1 MISRSLSLSEDL
13 APWALGVTVLLFV
26 ATLVLLWFEGKRG
39 RSNRLLIIVTGI
51 AAAVCVVCAVCRP
64 VLVQA
69 RTASFGP
76 RVVTLIDDSRR
87 SLFPVNSGATP
98 DTRRNLAVRAV
109 ERINAH
115 FQGARNSL
123 FAFSDARV
131 RAFDVN
137 ARPTGVG
144 SDLGAALQEVLSSPG
159 ELPAAIVL
167 VSDGRLTRPGESTD
181 GLTAQNLL
189 GSVKIPVHTVS
200 LLENSPPD
208 ASIRK
213 VQAAGAAVA
222 HQPLTVTVEVGCS
235 GGLNCD
241 RVPVSIKEL
250 LSGEPALTLANGLA
264 TIQDGIG
271 RIELTITLNRS
282 GNRVLEVAID
292 RQSGDSIP
300 QNDKRYLGFS
310 VAKERVRLLHLAG
323 RPTYDVRALR
333 AWLKSDEAVDTIA
346 FFILRGETDDPDAME
361 QDLAL
366 IRFPVDEL
374 FTEHLPSF
382 DAIILQDIDAVRYK
396 LDQYLPR
403 LANYVKKGG
412 GLIMVGG
419 PSSFSGGNYA
429 GTPIDAVLPVEQLTT
444 DQDADSQQF
453 VPQVTQA
460 GRSAPVTRKVR
471 SLLDDQLPALAG
483 ANLVGAAKPG
493 AIVLWEHPKLMAGDK
508 PMPILAMGEAGDGRS
523 IALAVD
529 STHRLA
535 FGELAASVAGRGYGA
550 LWDGLLGWL
559 MRDPRYEAARI
570 ELVGE
575 CIALE
580 PSTLRIHRLP
590 GMDGAIHLDLE
601 ALTPGR
607 SPSYSQD
614 VQSDG
619 RGSVDVPL
627 RPLPEGGFTARV
639 TIGSAPATRF
649 DFGCEA
655 GGQAWTDSRPDAA
668 RLKEIARI
676 TDGTNASLDQVDTL
690 PLPKLAQITAERRV
704 APLLPSWVWSLLSAV
719 TLGLHWVVRRQ
730 GGCCD
735 TRTFLAPHSG
745 ADCGHADLGKRG

>member
-13 APWALGVTVLLFV
+13 APWALGITLVLFV
-26 ATLVLLWFEGKRG
+26 AALVLVWFEGRRG
-39 RSNRLLIIVTGI
+39 RGSRLVIVGTGV

-64 VLVQA
+64 VIVQA
-69 RTASFGP
+69 RTAAFGP
-76 RVVTLIDDSRR
+76 RIVTLVDDSRR
-87 SLFPVNSGATP
+87 SLFPVAGGTTSQ
-98 DTRRNLAVRAV
+98 TRRTLGTQAV

-115 FQGARNSL
+115 FQGARNSVL
-123 FAFSDARV
+123 GFSDSRL
-131 RAFDVN
+131 RAFDTN
-137 ARPTGVG
+137 AKPVGVG
-144 SDLGAALQEVLSSPG
+144 SDLSAALQEILTSPG

-167 VSDGRLTRPGESTD
+167 VSDGRLQRPGEVLE
-181 GLTAQNLL
+181 GLTSQSLL
-189 GSVKIPVHTVS
+189 GSVKVPLHTVT
-200 LLENSPPD
+200 LLENAPSD

-222 HQPLTVTVEVGCS
+222 HQPLTITVEVGC
-235 GGLNCD
+235 GGELSCE

-250 LSGEPALTLANGLA
+250 LSGEPAITLASGVA

-271 RIELTITLNRS
+271 RIELVVTLNRS

-292 RQSGDSIP
+292 RQADDAIP

-429 GTPIDAVLPVEQLTT
+429 GTPIDAVLPVEQLST
-444 DQDADSQQF
+444 DQDSDAQQF

-460 GRSAPVTRKVR
+460 GRVAPVTRKVR
-471 SLLDDQLPALAG
+471 SLLDDELPALAG
-483 ANLVGAAKPG
+483 ANRLGPAKPG
-493 AIVLWEHPKLMAGDK
+493 AIVLWEHPRLMAGDK
-508 PMPILAMGEAGDGRS
+508 PMPILALGEVGDGRS
-523 IALAVD
+523 IALGVD

-559 MRDPRYEAARI
+559 MRDPRYEAARL

-575 CIALE
+575 CIAGE
-580 PSTLRIHRLP
+580 SSTLRIHRLP
-590 GMDGAIHLDLE
+590 GMDGQIHLELE
-601 ALTPGR
+601 ALSPGR
-607 SPSYSQD
+607 SPSYDQD
-614 VQSDG
+614 VVSDG
-619 RGSVDVPL
+619 RGTVDVAL
-627 RPLPEGGFTARV
+627 KPLPEGGFTARV

-668 RLKEIARI
+668 RLKEISHV
-676 TDGTNASLDQVDTL
+676 TDGVAVSIQQIAQL
-690 PLPKLAQITAERRV
+690 PLPKLSQITAERRV
-704 APLLPSWVWSLLSAV
+704 APLLPSWVWSLLSALA
-719 TLGLHWVVRRQ
+719 LGSHWVVRRQ
-730 GGCCD
+730 GG
-735 TRTFLAPHSG
+735 L
-745 ADCGHADLGKRG
+745 L

>member
-1 MISRSLSLSEDL
+1 MITTTLSLSEDL
-13 APWALGVTVLLFV
+13 APWALGVTVVLFV
-26 ATLVLLWFEGKRG
+26 VALVLLWFEGKRG
-39 RSNRLLIIVTGI
+39 RGNRLLIVGTGAI
-51 AAAVCVVCAVCRP
+51 AALCVVCAICRP
-64 VLVQA
+64 VSVQA

-76 RVVTLIDDSRR
+76 RLVTLIDDSRR
-87 SLFPVNSGATP
+87 SLLPVGDGA
-98 DTRRNLAVRAV
+98 DTRRTLASQAL
-109 ERINAH
+109 ERINTH
-115 FQGARNSL
+115 FQGARNSVL
-123 FAFSDARV
+123 AFSDTDL
-131 RAFDVN
+131 RAFDVKQG
-137 ARPTGVG
+137 PVGVG
-144 SDLGAALQEVLSSPG
+144 SDLAAALQNIVTSPG
-159 ELPAAIVL
+159 ELPAAIVV
-167 VSDGRLTRPGESTD
+167 VSDGRLVRPGEVVE
-181 GLTAQNLL
+181 GLTAQSLL
-189 GSVKIPVHTVS
+189 GSVNIPVHTVG
-200 LLENSPPD
+200 LLEAAPAD

-222 HQPLTVTVEVGCS
+222 HQPLTITVEVGCAGS
-235 GGLNCD
+235 LTCD
-241 RVPVSIKEL
+241 KVPVTIREL
-250 LSGEPALTLANGLA
+250 LSGEPAITLASGVAN
-264 TIQDGIG
+264 IRDGVG
-271 RIELTITLNRS
+271 RIEMSVTLNRS
-282 GNRVLEVAID
+282 GNRVLEVAIEG
-292 RQSGDSIP
+292 QAGDVIP
-300 QNDKRYLGFS
+300 ENDKRYLGFS

-361 QDLAL
+361 EDLAL

-419 PSSFSGGNYA
+419 PSSFSGGNYS
-429 GTPIDAVLPVEQLTT
+429 GTPIDVVLPVEQVRTE
-444 DQDADSQQF
+444 QESDSQQF
-453 VPQVTQA
+453 VPRVTQA

-483 ANLVGAAKPG
+483 ANHVGAAKPG
-493 AIVLWEHPKLMAGDK
+493 AIVLWEHPRLMASDK
-508 PMPILAMGEAGDGRS
+508 PMPLLAMGEAGDGRS

-559 MRDPRYEAARI
+559 MRDPRYEAARV
-570 ELVGE
+570 EVVGE
-575 CIALE
+575 CIASE
-580 PSTLRIHRLP
+580 PATLRIHRLP
-590 GMDGAIHLDLE
+590 GMDGEIHLDLE

-607 SPSYSQD
+607 TPKYSQAIA
-614 VQSDG
+614 SDG
-619 RGSVDVPL
+619 RGTIDVPL
-627 RPLPEGGFTARV
+627 RPLPAGGFTARV

-655 GGQAWTDSRPDAA
+655 GGQGWTDSRPDLQ
-668 RLKEIARI
+668 RLREIARV
-676 TDGTNASLDQVDTL
+676 TGGEAVSSREVDQL
-690 PLPKLAQITAERRV
+690 PLPTLSQITAERRV

-730 GGCCD
+730 GG
-735 TRTFLAPHSG
+735 L
-745 ADCGHADLGKRG
+745 L

>member
-1 MISRSLSLSEDL
+1 MITTTLSLSEDL
-13 APWALGVTVLLFV
+13 APWALWATLILFV
-26 ATLVLLWFEGKRG
+26 AAVVLLWFEGKRG
-39 RSNRLLIIVTGI
+39 RGNRLLILGTGVV
-51 AAAVCVVCAVCRP
+51 AAVCVVCAICRP
-64 VLVQA
+64 VSVQA
-69 RTASFGP
+69 RMASFGP
-76 RVVTLIDDSRR
+76 RLVTLIDDSRR
-87 SLFPVNSGATP
+87 SLLPVDGASH
-98 DTRRNLAVRAV
+98 TRRTLAVDAL

-115 FQGARNSL
+115 FQGARNSV
-123 FAFSDARV
+123 FAFSDAELQ
-131 RAFDVN
+131 AFDDKQ
-137 ARPTGVG
+137 RPMGVG
-144 SDLGAALQEVLSSPG
+144 SDLAAALQSIITSPG
-159 ELPAAIVL
+159 ELPAAIVV
-167 VSDGRLTRPGESTD
+167 VSDGRLVRPGEVVE
-181 GLTAQNLL
+181 GLTSQGLL
-189 GSVKIPVHTVS
+189 GSVKIPVHTVG
-200 LLENSPPD
+200 LLETAPAD
-208 ASIRK
+208 ASVRK

-222 HQPLTVTVEVGCS
+222 HQPLTITVEVGCA
-235 GGLNCD
+235 GALTCD
-241 RVPVSIKEL
+241 KIPVTIKEL
-250 LSGEPALTLANGLA
+250 LSGEPAITLASGVASIL
-264 TIQDGIG
+264 DGVG
-271 RIELTITLNRS
+271 RIEMNVTLNRS
-282 GNRVLEVAID
+282 GNRVLEVAIEGQ
-292 RQSGDSIP
+292 RGDVIP
-300 QNDKRYLGFS
+300 ENDKRYLGFS

-429 GTPIDAVLPVEQLTT
+429 GTPIDAVLPVEQVRT
-444 DQDADSQQF
+444 DQASDSQQF
-453 VPQVTQA
+453 VPRVTQA

-483 ANLVGAAKPG
+483 ANHVGAAKPG
-493 AIVLWEHPKLMAGDK
+493 AIVLWEHPRLMASDK

-559 MRDPRYEAARI
+559 MRDPRYEAARV
-570 ELVGE
+570 EVVGE
-575 CIALE
+575 CIAME
-580 PSTLRIHRLP
+580 PTTLRIHRLP
-590 GMDGAIHLDLE
+590 GMDGEIHLDLE

-607 SPSYSQD
+607 TPKYSEAIP
-614 VQSDG
+614 SDG
-619 RGSVDVPL
+619 RSTIDVPL
-627 RPLPEGGFTARV
+627 RPLPAGGFTARV

-655 GGQAWTDSRPDAA
+655 GGQAWTDSRPDFQRLREVA
-668 RLKEIARI
+668 RVTGGDAVM
-676 TDGTNASLDQVDTL
+676 LDKIDQL
-690 PLPKLAQITAERRV
+690 PLPMLSQITAERRV

-719 TLGLHWVVRRQ
+719 TLGLHWVFRRQ
-730 GGCCD
+730 GG
-735 TRTFLAPHSG
+735 L
-745 ADCGHADLGKRG
+745 L